1 MNRVFSEFVDPDS
14 DDRWLAIDIPIRE
27 EPDDDDEDKE
37 DAEER
42 NDEEEDDEEEED
54 DDDDD
59 GEGNSDGYSE

>member
-27 EPDDDDEDKE
+27 EPDDDD
-37 DAEER
+37 
-42 NDEEEDDEEEED
+42 
-54 DDDDD
+54 